1 MQPLLSFC
9 FPRFTPSHN
18 WPRLHWTDVYW
29 RHWLFPF
36 SGDGKALYFEDDGLQ
51 FQRFD
56 EAYLEKLRSGDPR
69 TEEHFVQYFSELIH
83 LKLRSRLNSREAI
96 EDVRQE
102 TFARIFVLLRG
113 KEGVRNASALG
124 ALVNSICNHVLL
136 EHYRSHSKSEAM
148 EDATEIDIQ
157 SEDADVLDV
166 MMSKDTQ
173 KTVRQI
179 LEKLSDRDRRLLK
192 SIFLEERD
200 KDEVCAEFGVDREYL
215 RVLLHRAK
223 LSFKSFY
230 VKQMASSG
238 PQGGGGGQFGR
249 YVWLFSALFS

>member
-1 MQPLLSFC
+1 M
-9 FPRFTPSHN
+9 
-18 WPRLHWTDVYW
+18 
-29 RHWLFPF
+29 
-36 SGDGKALYFEDDGLQ
+36 Q
-51 FQRFD
+51 FQKFD
-56 EAYLEKLRSGDPR
+56 DAYLENLRKGDRR
-69 TEEHFVQYFSELIH
+69 TEEHFVLYFSELIH
-83 LKLRSRLNSREAI
+83 LKLRSRLNSRDAI

-148 EDATEIDIQ
+148 EDASEMDIQ

-166 MMSKDTQ
+166 MESKETQ

-179 LEKLSDRDRRLLK
+179 LEKLSDRDRQLLK

-230 VKQMASSG
+230 VKHMASSG
-238 PQGGGGGQFGR
+238 PSGGGGSNFGR
-249 YVWLFSALFS
+249 YVWLFSALFC

>member
-1 MQPLLSFC
+1 M
-9 FPRFTPSHN
+9 
-18 WPRLHWTDVYW
+18 
-29 RHWLFPF
+29 
-36 SGDGKALYFEDDGLQ
+36 Q
-51 FQRFD
+51 FQKFD
-56 EAYLEKLRSGDPR
+56 DAYLENLRKGDRR

-83 LKLRSRLNSREAI
+83 LKLRSRLSSRDAI

-113 KEGVRNASALG
+113 KAGVRNASALG

-136 EHYRSHSKSEAM
+136 EYYRSHSKSEAM
-148 EDATEIDIQ
+148 EDATEMDLQ
-157 SEDADVLDV
+157 SEETDVLDSLV
-166 MMSKDTQ
+166 SKDTQ
-173 KTVRQI
+173 KTVRQV
-179 LEKLSDRDRRLLK
+179 LEKLSDRDRQLLN

-230 VKQMASSG
+230 VKHIASSG
-238 PQGGGGGQFGR
+238 SSGGGGSNFGR

>member
-1 MQPLLSFC
+1 M
-9 FPRFTPSHN
+9 
-18 WPRLHWTDVYW
+18 
-29 RHWLFPF
+29 
-36 SGDGKALYFEDDGLQ
+36 Q
-51 FQRFD
+51 FQKFD
-56 EAYLEKLRSGDPR
+56 DAYLDSLCKGDRR

-83 LKLRSRLNSREAI
+83 LKLRSRLNSRDAI

-136 EHYRSHSKSEAM
+136 EYYRSHSKSEGM
-148 EDATEIDIQ
+148 EDASEIDIQ
-157 SEDADVLDV
+157 SQDTDVLDTMV
-166 MMSKDTQ
+166 SKDTQ

-179 LEKLSDRDRRLLK
+179 LEKLSDRDRQLLK
-192 SIFLEERD
+192 RIFLEERD

-230 VKQMASSG
+230 VKHMASSG
-238 PQGGGGGQFGR
+238 SSGSGRGNFSR
-249 YVWLFSALFS
+249 YVWLFSALFC